1 MTEEDPVTTILSTA
15 RDSKYLEAER
25 LLNELNEELGS
36 LDVLQ
41 YLEEEGEDK
50 ARYVLAEVQEGA
62 HEATIDLLLANR
74 ASLKEVIHRARQI
87 KQAVN
92 LEREIDWTGDGSS
105 QWKLGAEYLG
115 IETYYKIDD
124 GRITVRMQGGLTD
137 LPLFEQCAVIHE
149 IDLFSEWIPF
159 CNDSALLEKLGPA
172 ELLMY
177 LSVSPLFLSR
187 DTCMHTW
194 GADCLNETGQILLF
208 GHSINH
214 TRSEEN
220 YQHSTLVEKDWCS
233 SKVKNVR
240 TYSEET
246 ACPWKAES
254 WTHKKME
261 IIDFKA
267 MFKPTSANAA
277 RTCLEACVDPK
288 IPLHQALVN
297 FVIKKM
303 AGLALYFFQKRVSEV
318 AHSVDNSTSRKI
330 QQNSTFYTEWLLPKV
345 RHYYDLQR
353 WDMGGL
359 PCLGQLAPKHINPD
373 SHQEDSVQSVC
384 STHDAL
390 PSSSTAS

>member
-1 MTEEDPVTTILSTA
+1 MAEEDPVTAILSTA

-25 LLNELNEELGS
+25 LLHELNVELGS
-36 LDVLQ
+36 LDILQ
-41 YLEEEGEDK
+41 YLEEEDEDK
-50 ARYVLAEVQEGA
+50 ARSLLAEIQEGA
-62 HEATIDLLLANR
+62 LEATLDLLLANR
-74 ASLKEVIHRARQI
+74 ARLKEVIHRARQI

-92 LEREIDWTGDGSS
+92 LEREIDWTGDGTS

-115 IETYYKIDD
+115 IETYYKVDD

-149 IDLFSEWIPF
+149 IDLFSEWVPF

-194 GADCLNETGQILLF
+194 GADCLQETGQILLF

-220 YQHSTLVEKDWCS
+220 HQHSTLVEKDWYS
-233 SKVKNVR
+233 SKVMSVC

-246 ACPWKAES
+246 ACPWKTES

-261 IIDFKA
+261 ITGFKA
-267 MFKPTSANAA
+267 MFKSTSANAA

-288 IPLHQALVN
+288 IPLHQTLVN

-303 AGLALYFFQKRVSEV
+303 AGLALYFFQKRVREV
-318 AHSVDNSTSRKI
+318 AHTVDSSTSRKI
-330 QQNSTFYTEWLLPKV
+330 QQNSTFYTLWLLPKV
-345 RHYYDLQR
+345 RHYYDLQG
-353 WDMGGL
+353 WDMGSL
-359 PCLGQLAPKHINPD
+359 PCLGQLAPKHKNSD
-373 SHQEDSVQSVC
+373 SHQEESVQGVS

-390 PSSSTAS
+390 PSASAAS